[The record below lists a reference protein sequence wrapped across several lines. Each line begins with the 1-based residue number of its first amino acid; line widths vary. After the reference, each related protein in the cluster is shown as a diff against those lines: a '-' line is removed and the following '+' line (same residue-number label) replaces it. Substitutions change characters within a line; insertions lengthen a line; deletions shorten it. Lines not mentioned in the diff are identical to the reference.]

1 MSDGKHGAPVLALLA
16 AFAAAGA
23 QAAPEFDEGA
33 FERRQQQ
40 QVQLQQEA
48 RSALSLQLRA
58 VEVELYCDHPRQAL
72 NLMREARGQ
81 LTAELAPGEARHEM
95 EQAIWHVRHGET
107 REAIALLEQTR
118 ERLQQG

>member
-23 QAAPEFDEGA
+23 QAAPEFDGGA

-40 QVQLQQEA
+40 VQQQQEA

-72 NLMREARGQ
+72 SLMREARGQ

-118 ERLQQG
+118 DRLQQG

>member
-23 QAAPEFDEGA
+23 QAAPEFDGA

-40 QVQLQQEA
+40 QAQQQQVA
-48 RSALSLQLRA
+48 RSALSQQLRA

-72 NLMREARGQ
+72 NLMREARGR

-118 ERLQQG
+118 DRLQQG

>member
-1 MSDGKHGAPVLALLA
+1 MSDGKHGVPVLALLA

-40 QVQLQQEA
+40 VQQQQEA

-118 ERLQQG
+118 DRLQQG